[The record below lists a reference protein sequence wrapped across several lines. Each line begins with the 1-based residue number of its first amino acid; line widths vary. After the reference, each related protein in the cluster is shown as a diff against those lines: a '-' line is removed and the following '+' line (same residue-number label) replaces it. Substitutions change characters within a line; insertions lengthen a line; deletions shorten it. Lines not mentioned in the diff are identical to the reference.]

1 MKKTLLLC
9 SLILATFG
17 LSGCV
22 SHHLNGGYTTDIQ
35 SIDFARTRFKMG
47 SACAN
52 YLFGVIPLGGEDRFI
67 QAVQNGRIS
76 RVQFTEDRTENYLIL
91 GRKCIDVYG
100 Q

>member
-1 MKKTLLLC
+1 MKKSVLGAVLLSAML
-9 SLILATFG
+9 G
-17 LSGCV
+17 LTGCV
-22 SHHLNGGYTTDIQ
+22 SHHMNGGFTTDIQ
-35 SIDFARTRFKMG
+35 TVDFAHTRFRMG

-52 YLFGVIPLGGEDRFI
+52 YLFGVIPLWGEDRFI

-76 RVQFTEDRTENYLIL
+76 KVQFTEDRVENYIIF